1 MKIILRISS
10 ALVLILILLFG
21 LAIFYFKSIFTEE
34 KIRKF
39 AQDMVSKSIPEGQL
53 HLGKL
58 EINPGLNF
66 EVKIDDLIISNRG
79 ELNRENALIYIK
91 NLFFKLPIYSILDN
105 TPEIDLHVSEAEIRS
120 FENPPSNVL
129 EEKVETPLPV
139 VENIQSPPNK
149 SFFQKYKVKA
159 QKHGDMLLKNAHLNF
174 SSQKLSF
181 FRIYL
186 EREIKEVKCLN
197 IKIRFEGINRPL
209 FLQLKCD
216 GDTGEKEPGLKGV
229 ISLRGNINIKELLT
243 NKNLNFSGSFILEKP
258 NWQPIGNI
266 PTIRG
271 EVEKLVINNEG
282 VKVPIKASVDNWG
295 SGFLIIDTRSGDT
308 ILDSLD
314 WNFNIEVLDFLL
326 KKMPF
331 SRKGQFDLKGK
342 LSFLE
347 KGFFP
352 EIDLKTKNMVLTLK
366 ETNIPVSISGKI
378 EGENYNMKALVNIFN
393 GSSASDIAGSI
404 NWNDLSKAF
413 GPMKI
418 NTLISSM
425 EFKVSKKEGKKI
437 EKKEANKNDFE
448 YPLPNFPLDLKMK
461 IDKVKLEKISING
474 TGTLSIGKKKK
485 SKLSMKV
492 TLGDASANLNAKLL
506 DLKNNASM
514 DFNLKGFDLALL
526 ENLIPEK
533 LGVFKGRADLDFN
546 GTLPFPHFNSQGL
559 SFKVNLLAVK
569 GDYNNPSMGKNWDVF
584 IKENPGLEKYISKNA
599 QPYVE
604 FDQILVNGEIDK
616 GVIVLNKFLF
626 QAPSDKLLIH
636 ADGKIGLDETK
647 KSLLYVDMRDKIGIT
662 LPGMKKLFGMETLYF
677 KLTGK
682 GLKLKPDLA
691 YTSSKILEKTATELP
706 KNLWSPVDK
715 ILIDPFRKIDKSLKK
730 KP

>member
-1 MKIILRISS
+1 MT
-10 ALVLILILLFG
+10 
-21 LAIFYFKSIFTEE
+21 IFYFKLIFTEE
-34 KIRKF
+34 KIRKI
-39 AQDMVSKSIPEGQL
+39 AQDIVSKSIPEGKL
-53 HLGKL
+53 YLGKL
-58 EINPGLNF
+58 EINFGWNF
-66 EVKIDDLIISNRG
+66 GVKIDDFILTNRG
-79 ELNRENALIYIK
+79 DLARENSLIFIK
-91 NLFFKLPIYSILDN
+91 NLSFKLPVYSILDN
-105 TPEIDLHVSEAEIRS
+105 TPEIDLQVSEAEIRS
-120 FENPPSNVL
+120 FETLTSDVR
-129 EEKVETPLPV
+129 EEKVETPSPI

-149 SFFQKYKVKA
+149 SFLGKFKIRA
-159 QKHGDMLLKNAHLNF
+159 QEHGDKLLKNAHLNF

-186 EREIKEVKCLN
+186 EREPKEVKCQN
-197 IKIRFEGINRPL
+197 IKIRFESINHPL

-216 GDTGEKEPGLKGV
+216 GDTGEKEPGLKG
-229 ISLRGNINIKELLT
+229 IITLNGNINIKELLT
-243 NKNLNFSGSFILEKP
+243 NKNFNYSGSFILENP
-258 NWQPIGNI
+258 NWMPIGNI

-271 EVEKLVINNEG
+271 TVDGMVINNDG

-295 SGFLIIDTRSGDT
+295 SGFLIIDTRSGNT
-308 ILDSLD
+308 ILDSVD
-314 WNFNIEVLDFLL
+314 WNFNAEVLDFLL

-331 SRKGQFDLKGK
+331 SRKGQFDLKGR
-342 LSFLE
+342 LTFLE
-347 KGFFP
+347 EGFYP
-352 EIDLKTKNMVLTLK
+352 EINLKTKNMVLTSK
-366 ETNIPVSISGKI
+366 ETKIPVSISGEIK
-378 EGENYNMKALVNIFN
+378 GEKYNMKALIKIFN
-393 GSSASDIAGSI
+393 GSSTSDIAGSI

-425 EFKVSKKEGKKI
+425 AFKVSKKEGGKKG
-437 EKKEANKNDFE
+437 ANKDDFE

-461 IDKVKLEKISING
+461 IDKVNLEKISING

-492 TLGDASANLNAKLL
+492 TLGDATANLNAKLL
-506 DLKNNASM
+506 DTKNNASM

-526 ENLIPEK
+526 ENLTSEK
-533 LGVFKGRADLDFN
+533 LGIFKGRGDLDFN
-546 GTLPFPHFNSQGL
+546 GTLPYPHFNYHGL

-604 FDQILVNGEIDK
+604 FDQILLNGEIDK

-626 QAPSDKLLIH
+626 QAPSDKLLIN
-636 ADGKIGLDETK
+636 ANGKIGLDETK
-647 KSLLYVDMRDKIGIT
+647 KSLLYIDMRDKMGIT
-662 LPGMKKLFGMETLYF
+662 LPNMKRLLGMETLYF
-677 KLTGK
+677 KLTGN

-691 YTSSKILEKTATELP
+691 YTSSKVVEKTATELP
-706 KNLWSPVDK
+706 KNLWRPVDK
-715 ILIDPFRKIDKSLKK
+715 ILINPFRQIDKSMKK